1 MAVAEESSVFF
12 VPGICS
18 QYTIC
23 PRQQAHVFLPVL
35 PSLLLVWTTAG
46 EELSKLWPRDPER
59 VMWGKG
65 GLGNSSL
72 LWALIPPLLGITCQD
87 AHLCFLDFALRGLE

>member
-1 MAVAEESSVFF
+1 MAAAEECECLLC
-12 VPGICS
+12 PCS

-35 PSLLLVWTTAG
+35 PSPLLVWTTAV
-46 EELSKLWPRDPER
+46 ERSSELRHRDPEGY
-59 VMWGKG
+59 VGEG
-65 GLGNSSL
+65 GLGRSSL

-87 AHLCFLDFALRGLE
+87 AHLCFLEFALRGLG

>member
-1 MAVAEESSVFF
+1 MADAEESSVFF

-35 PSLLLVWTTAG
+35 PSPLLVWTTAV
-46 EELSKLWPRDPER
+46 EESSERRHRDPER
-59 VMWGKG
+59 VMWGKR
-65 GLGNSSL
+65 GLGDSSL

-87 AHLCFLDFALRGLE
+87 AHLCFLEFALRGLE